1 MKKCSSVVWR
11 FFERIEE
18 NKRCVSVLC
27 KLCETQYKYFGNTTN
42 LRAHLINKH
51 PIQWELS
58 QNGTLDESHFRI
70 EDDDTNQSSST
81 PKRRKYTPRARK
93 DKNVRYS
100 VSVNKEDSAGMGAMP
115 KIEIQRVDVLENT
128 DSDVDRDEGNDATIN
143 LVRQMH
149 AGNTDEEWLEDDPY
163 QITHIETYEPK
174 RKKMKYRKIKREVAS
189 PTGLPGFYVAPKAE
203 KTVIY
208 EDSQKKDEYS
218 VFGEYVANKL
228 RKFKTP
234 RTRGNLQQ
242 LITTILWQAEYGLYD
257 NADAVKRVLMYSIQN
272 PEPEPEPSVT
282 VDFETQMQTVHTEE
296 IVEHREDPIQNSEG
310 ELGVMN

>member
-1 MKKCSSVVWR
+1 MSH
-11 FFERIEE
+11 
-18 NKRCVSVLC
+18 
-27 KLCETQYKYFGNTTN
+27 N
-42 LRAHLINKH
+42 L
-51 PIQWELS
+51 PCFQ
-58 QNGTLDESHFRI
+58 
-70 EDDDTNQSSST
+70 
-81 PKRRKYTPRARK
+81 
-93 DKNVRYS
+93 
-100 VSVNKEDSAGMGAMP
+100 
-115 KIEIQRVDVLENT
+115 VDVLETNT
-128 DSDVDRDEGNDATIN
+128 DSDIEREEGNDATIN

-149 AGNTDEEWLEDDPY
+149 AGGNTDEEWLEDDPY

-203 KTVIY
+203 KTHVIY

-257 NADAVKRVLMYSIQN
+257 NAEAVKRVLMYSIQN
-272 PEPEPEPSVT
+272 PEPEPEPSAT
-282 VDFETQMQTVHTEE
+282 VEFEDQIQTVQAEE
-296 IVEHREDPIQNSEG
+296 VIEQRDDPIQSTEG
-310 ELGVMN
+310 DLSVID